1 MILAELTLR
10 FAAWNQASA
19 HKAYMSAP
27 VKFGGHFF
35 AIEYSE
41 TSSCN
46 LNFRVSAFKTLGR
59 MEIRGAQ
66 QCVMKN
72 IK

>member
-1 MILAELTLR
+1 MLLPQLTLR

-27 VKFGGHFF
+27 VKFWGHFF
-35 AIEYSE
+35 AIESND

-46 LNFRVSAFKTLGR
+46 LNFLVNALSTL
-59 MEIRGAQ
+59 Q
-66 QCVMKN
+66 NKQKFDVLL
-72 IK
+72 